1 MVPRTSHIFP
11 AAPLAPVE
19 HRVNILEPVALLF
32 PPASSA
38 HRSEVPS
45 HDEYVKREV
54 KPRETGN
61 SVPEAENHYVGD
73 MKRNLS
79 CKIRLMIK

>member
-1 MVPRTSHIFP
+1 MVPRSSHIFP

-38 HRSEVPS
+38 HRSELPS

-61 SVPEAENHYVGD
+61 SVPGAENRYVGN
-73 MKRNLS
+73 MKRHLY
-79 CKIRLMIK
+79 CRIQLMIK